1 MPRLIF
7 VLAMLAC
14 LTAVAPGARA
24 SEVLVVIDAAGT
36 GTDLQPGTTVKL
48 DDAVS
53 LPAGA
58 RLSLLNQEGRLV
70 LVKGPFDGALSSVI
84 AAAKA
89 KASDAGVME
98 KIAGL
103 MEGKDSVVAFGASRA
118 LGTAPTAP
126 VPHPALI
133 SVVAS
138 GPRCIVAT
146 SPQLWRSDASA
157 AASLTL
163 TGPDGKTVNLDW
175 PAGKDRIAMPAA
187 LMIDHASVK
196 ATLDGNE
203 VNLNLNMPPP
213 SVRNISEILAWLAER
228 QCNGQAAALLKILRQ
243 EARAA
248 Q

>member
-1 MPRLIF
+1 MPRLML

-14 LTAVAPGARA
+14 LTGLAPGARA
-24 SEVLVVIDAAGT
+24 GEVLVVIDATGT
-36 GTDLQPGTTVKL
+36 GTDLQPGTTVNL
-48 DDAVS
+48 DDFVS

-58 RLSLLNQEGRLV
+58 RISLLNQEGRLV
-70 LVKGPFDGALSSVI
+70 LVKGPFDGSLSSVVT
-84 AAAKA
+84 ATKTKA
-89 KASDAGVME
+89 GNDDVME

-133 SVVAS
+133 SVMAP
-138 GPRCIVAT
+138 GPRCVVAT
-146 SPQLWRSDASA
+146 APQLWRKDATSDE
-157 AASLTL
+157 SLTL
-163 TGPDGKTVNLDW
+163 TGPDGKSVTLAW

-187 LMIDHASVK
+187 FMVDNTELE
-196 ATLDGNE
+196 ATLAGKQ
-203 VNLNLNMPPP
+203 VTLTLNLPP
-213 SVRNISEILAWLAER
+213 SNVRNVSQILAWLGER
-228 QCNGQAAALLKILRQ
+228 HCNGQAAALLKILRQ